1 MASKKTT
8 FAVGLFVAG
17 GITISMISII
27 LLGMSRFM
35 EKGSYYVTYFNES
48 VQGLAI
54 DSPVKYQGVPIGRVE
69 RISVAPDSQLI
80 QVVMKI
86 ETGQGLKNNIVAQL
100 KAVGITGSMFVELDR
115 KQPDEPDLSPSLSFP
130 SEYPIVPSKPS
141 EITKI
146 IRGVD
151 EVLQQLK
158 SIDLQGI
165 SEKIKVA
172 LDATNRVLVEVDIK
186 TLTQKF
192 NLIMDQASRSL
203 ASVEETLKGVE
214 GITSEKETTIK
225 AAIEDFREA
234 ITKTN
239 QLLEG
244 AGSLVRGAD
253 NSLTQVKQPI
263 ITSVKNLEKATE
275 NLNRFLEV
283 LADQPSQALFGQPPE
298 RREIEE

>member
-17 GITISMISII
+17 GITISMLSII

-69 RISVAPDSQLI
+69 RIRVAPDSQLI

-86 ETGQGLKNNIVAQL
+86 EETGRGLENNIVAQL

-115 KQPDEPDLSPSLSFP
+115 KKSDDPDLSPSLSFP

-146 IRGVD
+146 
-151 EVLQQLK
+151 
-158 SIDLQGI
+158 
-165 SEKIKVA
+165 
-172 LDATNRVLVEVDIK
+172 
-186 TLTQKF
+186 
-192 NLIMDQASRSL
+192 M
-203 ASVEETLKGVE
+203 
-214 GITSEKETTIK
+214 
-225 AAIEDFREA
+225 
-234 ITKTN
+234 
-239 QLLEG
+239 
-244 AGSLVRGAD
+244 
-253 NSLTQVKQPI
+253 
-263 ITSVKNLEKATE
+263 
-275 NLNRFLEV
+275 
-283 LADQPSQALFGQPPE
+283 
-298 RREIEE
+298 